1 MSDAANEAPNDPA
14 ARGPREA
21 PFTTKAV
28 YGALVALLLFSC
40 VACVVGTVA
49 YGYFLEVRSLR

>member
-1 MSDAANEAPNDPA
+1 MSDAPNEAPIDPA
-14 ARGPREA
+14 ERGPREA

-28 YGALVALLLFSC
+28 YGALVALLAFSC
-40 VACVVGTVA
+40 VACLVFSVA